1 MVSIEAVITNRKTV
15 VETLSEKR
23 KLFAIDV
30 EKVKILRQTLA
41 FTQSDLAGILGIS
54 KGSYS
59 RRERGEYPFSAEEL
73 YFLSEVFDVEF
84 GDLMIKESV

>member
-1 MVSIEAVITNRKTV
+1 MVSIESVITNRKDV
-15 VETLSEKR
+15 VENLMEKR

-30 EKVKILRQTLA
+30 GQVKILRQTLA
-41 FTQSDLAGILGIS
+41 LTQGDMAVILGIS

-73 YFLSEVFDVEF
+73 YFLSEMFSVEF
-84 GDLMIKESV
+84 GELMIKESV